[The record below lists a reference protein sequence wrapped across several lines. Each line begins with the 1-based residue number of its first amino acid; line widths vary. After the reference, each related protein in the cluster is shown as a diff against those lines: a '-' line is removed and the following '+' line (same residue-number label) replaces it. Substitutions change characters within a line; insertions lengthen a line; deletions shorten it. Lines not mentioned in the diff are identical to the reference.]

1 MQFSELLNFK
11 AIRWFVSSA
20 QWSLHGESRHAL
32 ITCVSLHKQLL
43 SSERC
48 SAKFRIASWASLD
61 KSQFVYLFI
70 CPIRRRRAVDSP
82 LIGTVHKIITKGR
95 SVRGCDNFNHQL
107 LNAHPASRNRR
118 RERTQMQTHS
128 AILFIYFRAVRGK
141 RSVRRRPRGSK
152 CSRCVAISEKQQN
165 ASSATRSRRETNFS
179 FISTHNQAA
188 RQAARAR

>member
-95 SVRGCDNFNHQL
+95 SVRGCDNFNHQ
-107 LNAHPASRNRR
+107 AS
-118 RERTQMQTHS
+118 Q
-128 AILFIYFRAVRGK
+128 
-141 RSVRRRPRGSK
+141 RPPSFK
-152 CSRCVAISEKQQN
+152 K
-165 ASSATRSRRETNFS
+165 SATRAHADANALCDFIYLFSSR
-179 FISTHNQAA
+179 A
-188 RQAARAR
+188 RQKICSAAAQRLKVQPMCGNNWKTTKCLIGDSLSQRD